1 MKSICQWRSI
11 LGMEPHPRPGWM
23 RLNSSEKGECK
34 CQGCQVTVEGL
45 DFVNHVQTP
54 PRKGERTRKISFL
67 YNIEVTPTTGP
78 ADGRPL
84 LKMFKTEEES
94 PYCTSCF
101 HRTDP
106 QLFKD
111 VNFSLLGKINV
122 VDVSDDSLPSVNN
135 MFLRSITNIGCKKIV

>member
-1 MKSICQWRSI
+1 
-11 LGMEPHPRPGWM
+11 M

-67 YNIEVTPTTGP
+67 YNIEVAPTTGTAE
-78 ADGRPL
+78 ADGTPL
-84 LKMFKTEEES
+84 LKMYKNES
-94 PYCTSCF
+94 RPYCTSCF

-111 VNFSLLGKINV
+111 VNFPLLGKINV

-135 MFLRSITNIGCKKIV
+135 MFLRPTTKIG